1 MAQIFHEAGVLGTEA
16 GLPALQSLVPATST
30 AKEKIDLVLRL
41 LRQAAVER
49 REPKGRPFYSIR
61 TVAKHF
67 SLPPTTVTRLYGQLK
82 TEGVLGSIWGSKTII
97 EPVDVDKDI
106 RLKAIVGLPVSL
118 GQFSLAPGY
127 RKFFRVIQHTLWRQR
142 FGSQLVFY
150 ENGFGES
157 SKFADTLL
165 DYNADVVIWL
175 TPSSRM
181 SNTIARLR
189 DRGVRLITIAD
200 ETPINGESGYF
211 ISRRDALIEGLAA
224 WKIAGIQSAI
234 ILDEN
239 QCALS
244 STQRMLQAALMDA
257 GIPFTRQAFDTA
269 GSNASPRKSDWRQ
282 SGIIFASAQSVVRFA
297 YTDVAGL
304 RNLSQQNRT
313 MFLEGRM
320 DLPIETRLNGN
331 FDAIEFDW
339 RTVARRIASN
349 LATTAGE
356 SRRPSQEI
364 FKAKWCGATRL
375 EKESRYRQEIY
386 P

>member
-1 MAQIFHEAGVLGTEA
+1 V
-16 GLPALQSLVPATST
+16 
-30 AKEKIDLVLRL
+30 
-41 LRQAAVER
+41 AAN
-49 REPKGRPFYSIR
+49 
-61 TVAKHF
+61 F
-67 SLPPTTVTRLYGQLK
+67 SLAPTTVTRLYGQLK

-97 EPVDVDKDI
+97 EPLAIDNDI
-106 RLKAIVGLPVSL
+106 RLKALVGLPASL
-118 GQFSLAPGY
+118 TEFSLLPGY
-127 RKFFRVIQHTLWRQR
+127 RKFFRLMQHTLWKQR

-150 ENGFGES
+150 ENGFEES

-165 DYNADVVIWL
+165 DYKADVVIWL

-181 SNTIARLR
+181 SNTVARLR

-234 ILDEN
+234 IVDEN

-269 GSNASPRKSDWRQ
+269 GSNTSPRKSDGRQ

-297 YTDVAGL
+297 YTDVAEL
-304 RNLSQQNRT
+304 RNLSRQNRM

-349 LATTAGE
+349 LATTVGE
-356 SRRPSQEI
+356 SRRPCQEV
-364 FKAKWCGATRL
+364 FKAKWCGATL
-375 EKESRYRQEIY
+375 EKESHYRQESY
-386 P
+386 HSAFLPDE